1 MPDKYQRRH
10 GSWNL
15 DSMLSLRKTADLRLA
30 IWPEMKPHYCC
41 TVICIPDCVVKPLYV
56 ALTV

>member
-1 MPDKYQRRH
+1 
-10 GSWNL
+10 
-15 DSMLSLRKTADLRLA
+15 MLSLRKTADLRLA